1 MDILELKSGIIARV
15 DQLEDEAVLQQIRAI
30 LEDVETDWGKGSIE
44 ILGNVD
50 WVELENEA
58 NEPITPEN
66 SLTEVEFNEWRKQM
80 KWI

>member
-15 DQLEDEAVLQQIRAI
+15 DQLEDEAVLQQIRAL
-30 LEDVETDWGKGSIE
+30 LELVEADWGKGSIE

-50 WVELENEA
+50 WDELEKEA

-66 SLTEVEFNEWRKQM
+66 SLTEMEFYEWLNERKS
-80 KWI
+80 K

>member
-30 LEDVETDWGKGSIE
+30 LEDAETDWGKGSLE

>member
-1 MDILELKSGIIARV
+1 MDILELKSVIIARV
-15 DQLEDEAVLQQIRAI
+15 DQLEDEAVLQQIRAL
-30 LEDVETDWGKGSIE
+30 LEDVESDWGKGSIE

-50 WVELENEA
+50 WDELENEA

>member
-15 DQLEDEAVLQQIRAI
+15 DKLEDEAVLQQIRAL
-30 LEDVETDWGKGSIE
+30 LEDVASDWGKGSIE

-50 WVELENEA
+50 WDELEKEA

-66 SLTEVEFNEWRKQM
+66 SLTEMEFNEWRKQM

>member
-15 DQLEDEAVLQQIRAI
+15 DQLEDEAVLQQIRSL
-30 LEDVETDWGKGSIE
+30 LEDVEADWGKGSIQ

-50 WVELENEA
+50 WDELEKEA

-66 SLTEVEFNEWRKQM
+66 SLTEMEFNEWLNERKS
-80 KWI
+80 K